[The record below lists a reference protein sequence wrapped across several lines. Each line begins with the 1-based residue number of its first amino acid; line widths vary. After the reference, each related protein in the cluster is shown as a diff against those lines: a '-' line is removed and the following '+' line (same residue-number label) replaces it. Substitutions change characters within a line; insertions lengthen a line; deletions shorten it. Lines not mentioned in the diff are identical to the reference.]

1 MFSPEFM
8 KFLINYQKD
17 EFTPEPTKREVYFKP
32 PQRGR
37 KQLAE
42 LFVTVNSKY

>member
-17 EFTPEPTKREVYFKP
+17 EFTPEPAKKEVYFKNNK
-32 PQRGR
+32 RGT
-37 KQLAE
+37 KKLAKII
-42 LFVTVNSKY
+42 LTVSPK